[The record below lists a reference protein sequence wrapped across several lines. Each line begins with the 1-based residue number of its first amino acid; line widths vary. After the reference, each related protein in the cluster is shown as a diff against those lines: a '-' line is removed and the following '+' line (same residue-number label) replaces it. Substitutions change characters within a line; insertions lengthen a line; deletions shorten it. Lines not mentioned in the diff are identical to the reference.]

1 MMLGLSQEN
10 VRGVQDASAGRCTK
24 RIQVYHTA
32 AHLLSG
38 VLIPPTFPCLSTS
51 LLPSH
56 PFSLLTFPPSSPF
69 LPPHLCLS
77 LPSFPLPPN
86 RYGLEC
92 LFRFYSYGL
101 EKKFREDLFQDF
113 QEETLRDHDSGC
125 LYGLEKFWA
134 FLKYY
139 KVSGKVM

>member
-1 MMLGLSQEN
+1 MYQLPFLNFISMSCMIPLHCQ
-10 VRGVQDASAGRCTK
+10 RC
-24 RIQVYHTA
+24 
-32 AHLLSG
+32 
-38 VLIPPTFPCLSTS
+38 S
-51 LLPSH
+51 LFVTL
-56 PFSLLTFPPSSPF
+56 PPSSPF